1 MRMNTNTSEC
11 LNLSEKICRNLILK
25 IGMADLGRAR
35 ARARAR
41 APAANSDS
49 EQIIRTRRIYNEWT
63 APLNPA
69 RQNHIV
75 QSLGMV
81 CGWAV
86 AQKCVNWPKCS
97 QSGAD
102 L

>member
-11 LNLSEKICRNLILK
+11 LNLSEKIYVNPILK
-25 IGMADLGRAR
+25 KSMADLGRAR
-35 ARARAR
+35 A
-41 APAANSDS
+41 PAANGDS
-49 EQIIRTRRIYNEWT
+49 GQIIGTRRIYNEWT
-63 APLNPA
+63 AALSPA
-69 RQNHIV
+69 RQNFIV

-81 CGWAV
+81 WGSAV
-86 AQKCVNWPKCS
+86 APKYVKWPKCR